1 MFSQELPMPPKE
13 LFATVLLNLIAGALI
28 GGLLV
33 GFIGFLAAGWA
44 GVLNGLIFG
53 AAFGILGGIATSAY
67 VGFNFWEGFAH
78 RLGAS
83 LRKDDKPQAGAY
95 GLWLPAF

>member
-1 MFSQELPMPPKE
+1 MSPKE
-13 LFATVLLNLIAGALI
+13 LLAAILLNLFAGALI
-28 GGLLV
+28 GAILV
-33 GFIGFLAAGWA
+33 GILAFVAAGWA

-67 VGFNFWEGFAH
+67 VGFSFWEGFAH

-83 LRKDDKPQAGAY
+83 LRKDDKP
-95 GLWLPAF
+95 